1 MSQMC
6 NQNYKYLVF
15 GVAVAVVLKLT
26 QKQMQHAEILQYAVI
41 GTVAVYLLDSLRN
54 KSNKSEEHY
63 GDVAQSQEQKQA
75 PVVVPASAEESAV
88 KPANVPIVTPPAPVQ
103 VSAPVEETNIVGVP
117 DDMLFDREEGSS
129 LQDAF
134 QPLLPEN
141 GEFRAMEEMVKRAT
155 DVDPNVANGF
165 LPGWEG
171 DTFTSLEGGVDGKQD
186 NVYQQLVDS
195 KNRNME
201 EQ

>member
-1 MSQMC
+1 MNQMC
-6 NQNYKYLVF
+6 NQNYRYLVF
-15 GVAVAVVLKLT
+15 GVIVAVVLKLT
-26 QKQMQHAEILQYAVI
+26 QKQMQHTEIFQYAVI
-41 GTVAVYLLDSLRN
+41 GTVTVYLLDSLRN

-63 GDVAQSQEQKQA
+63 GDVAQSQEQA
-75 PVVVPASAEESAV
+75 SAVVPASAEESAV
-88 KPANVPIVTPPAPVQ
+88 KPANVPIVTPPSPVQ
-103 VSAPVEETNIVGVP
+103 VSAPTEETNIVGVP

-155 DVDPNVANGF
+155 DVDPNVADGF

-171 DTFTSLEGGVDGKQD
+171 DTFTSLEGGVEGKQD

-195 KNRNME
+195 KIRNME

>member
-6 NQNYKYLVF
+6 NQNYRYLVF

-54 KSNKSEEHY
+54 KSNKPEHY
-63 GDVAQSQEQKQA
+63 GDVVQEQEQ
-75 PVVVPASAEESAV
+75 VVIPASAEESAV

-103 VSAPVEETNIVGVP
+103 VSAPAEETNIVGVP
-117 DDMLFDREEGSS
+117 NDMLFDSEEGSS

-155 DVDPNVANGF
+155 DVDPKVANNF
-165 LPGWEG
+165 LPGWDGEM
-171 DTFTSLEGGVDGKQD
+171 FTSLEGGTEGNQD

-195 KNRNME
+195 KHRHME